1 MGDTPPNPVVAGPG
15 VCCTETF
22 LQVGP
27 FETRKEAENCLAYI
41 QTKLFRLLVGMRK
54 MTQHATQSVYA
65 YVPLVDFTEEW
76 NDEKLYAKYG
86 ISAEEIEFINSVI
99 EDLGGDSSG
108 N

>member
-1 MGDTPPNPVVAGPG
+1 
-15 VCCTETF
+15 
-22 LQVGP
+22 
-27 FETRKEAENCLAYI
+27 
-41 QTKLFRLLVGMRK
+41 MRK